1 LRTGAGAPPLDGT
14 VERIRWIA
22 VQEIS
27 HADDNSLLRA
37 YIARLSLSD
46 LCLAITAML
55 ADPTNVRLALRRTL
69 LRLLRETDI
78 QEKFLGVS

>member
-1 LRTGAGAPPLDGT
+1 
-14 VERIRWIA
+14 
-22 VQEIS
+22 
-27 HADDNSLLRA
+27 
-37 YIARLSLSD
+37 
-46 LCLAITAML
+46 ML